1 MKHNLNIQ
9 PTITVDGKVQ
19 PYAINYP
26 LSVLLAEHLEQRI
39 NTVNPALEARVAE
52 ELRTTGEVELTEDER
67 VYIHDVVV
75 SLPIGDLLKGKILK
89 LLQATVIAPTEPS

>member
-26 LSVLLAEHLEQRI
+26 LSGLLAEHLEQRI
-39 NTVNPALEARVAE
+39 NTVNPELEARAAE
-52 ELRTTGEVELTEDER
+52 ELRATGEVELTEEER

-75 SLPIGDLLKGKILK
+75 SLPIENLLKGKILK
-89 LLQATVIAPTEPS
+89 LLQAAVIAPTELS